1 MRLHALPFS
10 LVVFLARSRSCLPPS
25 GNCAPLLEK
34 LPSSYLVL
42 SPLLLTYFLSL
53 GPFSQPQHEHHTQSD
68 SLDHLLSLVN
78 NFLDF
83 ESMDQLV
90 LEWIPFLLTNE
101 ALKVINVLALLANK
115 KKIKLQ
121 HAVNVHYDVH
131 IGDPLRYSQ
140 HSRKKSILSKLAVL
154 SVAVLTVPWQVQQPQ
169 LVST

>member
-1 MRLHALPFS
+1 M
-10 LVVFLARSRSCLPPS
+10 
-25 GNCAPLLEK
+25 N
-34 LPSSYLVL
+34 
-42 SPLLLTYFLSL
+42 
-53 GPFSQPQHEHHTQSD
+53 HTQSD
-68 SLDHLLSLVN
+68 SSDHLLSLVN
-78 NFLDF
+78 DFLDF

-90 LEWIPFLLTNE
+90 LERIPFSLTNE